1 MHRYCAWIDR
11 VTESQSRWRQQADE
25 LRLDLHQAARALW
38 RRPAFTT
45 AAVLTLALG
54 IGATTTVFA
63 VSEALLLR
71 PLGYPDADRLVS
83 VQSHSVLRQV
93 PNTRASAGALAD
105 WQDSATSFEALAG
118 YRWTTLD
125 LASTRP
131 GARLSRL
138 KGLAVTPEFFDVF
151 GVVVRGRTFRVDD
164 RGTRTLVLSDHV
176 RRHLLD
182 ANESVIGNRVDVFVR
197 DFDRNGPTPHTILGV
212 ATTAVRFPP
221 LTGDFQLGLASVI
234 DTIEFWEPRFVSPSR
249 EREGRWFDVVGRLR
263 PGATL
268 AQAQAELDAIARR
281 QAEQF
286 PETDR
291 GWDIRVVALRDR
303 VVGGSARGV
312 VLLGIGTGLLLL
324 IACANVSTLLLAL
337 GAARRRE
344 VAIRAALGAPRW
356 RIVRQFLTEATV
368 IALLAGGLGIV
379 FAGWAISLAR
389 PWLPAS
395 LPVLQEMD
403 VNLVV
408 AAFTVLCAAVAA
420 CVSGIVP
427 ALRNASARGVRLTG
441 RAGRAH
447 TASRGRTR
455 LIGALVATE
464 VALTLVLL
472 VSTALLAGSALR
484 AAQVDPGFNPDRLLT
499 MTISLPENKFDWNH
513 NAVFARDV
521 IDAVRSLPSVANAA
535 VVQGLPMSA
544 GGFYDSGEV
553 EAYFP
558 PTPAEAPV
566 WRLRVVSPEYF
577 SVMQI
582 PVVSGRTFELRD
594 GDGEIGRPRVAVVS
608 RSFADRFWPD
618 QNAIGKH
625 VGPRGVWRPVVG
637 VVGDVRY
644 SGLESDPT
652 LDVYLPQALFPQ
664 AAITLMARTRGD
676 PLHAVS
682 EVRTRVGGVDADAF
696 VTDIR
701 TMEQVVSASQAERRS
716 TTLLVMAFGLLAL
729 ALAIAG
735 VYSVVSQAVVQQRR
749 EMAIRAAIGTE
760 PWRIVALQMRTV
772 LRWAL
777 VGAALGTAGAL
788 AASRLLAS
796 LLFGIGATDVR
807 AWSIASVMVVAA
819 CVGASYLPAR
829 QAVRAEPMAVLNSE

>member
-1 MHRYCAWIDR
+1 M
-11 VTESQSRWRQQADE
+11 
-25 LRLDLHQAARALW
+25 
-38 RRPAFTT
+38 
-45 AAVLTLALG
+45 TLALG

-63 VSEALLLR
+63 VNEALLLR
-71 PLGYPDADRLVS
+71 SLAYHDADRLVS
-83 VQSHSVLRQV
+83 VQSQSALEEV
-93 PNTRASAGALAD
+93 PNTRASGGALAE

-125 LASTRP
+125 LAGTGP
-131 GARLSRL
+131 GPRMTRL
-138 KGLAVTPEFFDVF
+138 KGLAVTPEFFEVF
-151 GVVVRGRTFRVDD
+151 GVAVRGRMFRAED

-176 RRHLLD
+176 WRQLLD
-182 ANESVIGNRVDVFVR
+182 ADESAIGDRVDVYVR
-197 DFDRNGPTPHTILGV
+197 NFDRNGPTPHTILGV
-212 ATTAVRFPP
+212 AMTAVRFPP

-234 DTIEFWEPRFVSPSR
+234 DTIDFWEPRFVSPSR

-291 GWDIRVVALRDR
+291 GWNIRVVALRDR
-303 VVGGSARGV
+303 IVGGKARGV
-312 VLLGIGTGLLLL
+312 ALLGIGAGLLLL
-324 IACANVSTLLLAL
+324 IACANVFTLLLAR
-337 GAARRRE
+337 GAARGRE
-344 VAIRAALGAPRW
+344 VAIRTALGAPRW

-368 IALLAGGLGIV
+368 ISSLAGGLGMML
-379 FAGWAISLAR
+379 AGWAISLTK

-395 LPVLQEMD
+395 LPALQEMD

-408 AAFTVLCAAVAA
+408 ASFTVLCAGVTA
-420 CVSGIVP
+420 CVTGIVP
-427 ALRNASARGVRLTG
+427 ALRNATSRDVHITG
-441 RAGRAH
+441 HEGRVH
-447 TASRGRTR
+447 TASRGRKRIVGT
-455 LIGALVATE
+455 LIATE
-464 VALTLVLL
+464 VALTLVLF

-484 AAQVDPGFNPDRLLT
+484 AAQVDPGFNPGRLLT

-521 IDAVRSLPSVANAA
+521 IAAVRALPSVTNAA

-553 EAYFP
+553 EGYLP

-582 PVVSGRTFELRD
+582 PVVSGRTFGPRD

-608 RSFADRFWPD
+608 RSFADRFWPGE
-618 QNAIGKH
+618 NAIGKH

-664 AAITLMARTRGD
+664 AAITLMVRTGGD
-676 PLHAVS
+676 PLRAVPA
-682 EVRTRVGGVDADAF
+682 VRAKVRDVDADAF

-701 TMEQVVSASQAERRS
+701 TMEQVVAASQAQRRA

-729 ALAIAG
+729 VLAIAG
-735 VYSVVSQAVVQQRR
+735 VYSVVSEAVIQRRR
-749 EMAIRAAIGTE
+749 EMAIRAALGSE
-760 PWRIVALQMRTV
+760 PWRIVTLQMRTV
-772 LRWAL
+772 LRPAL
-777 VGAALGTAGAL
+777 VGMALGTVVAL

-796 LLFGIGATDVR
+796 LLFGLGATDMR
-807 AWSIASVMVVAA
+807 AWSVASVVVVVA
-819 CVGASYLPAR
+819 CVSASYLPAR
-829 QAVRAEPMAVLNSE
+829 RAVSAEPMADLNAE